1 VRAAAV
7 RAVLARVASP
17 ALSIAAR
24 ILLAGPL
31 TTDLGVGAAAGRP
44 VNTTIMTNLVGDEQ
58 STARGTPLADP
69 VSARRTAGLPRGRM
83 LTS

>member
-1 VRAAAV
+1 MRAAAV
-7 RAVLARVASP
+7 CAVLARVASP

-58 STARGTPLADP
+58 STARVELRWPIRCRLGVLLG
-69 VSARRTAGLPRGRM
+69 SRAGGC
-83 LTS
+83 